1 MRKGGERVNVEVRDR
16 QGRRRLWRM
25 RAVLLQYW
33 TSRPTVNIY
42 VALSKLMN
50 TSRIIH

>member
-16 QGRRRLWRM
+16 RGRRKLWRM
-25 RAVLLQYW
+25 RAVPLQYW
-33 TSRPTVNIY
+33 ISRPTVNTC